1 MTEQKPVLSESDLAA
16 EDYHEKPTPGGPEG
30 PLVPA
35 PADALDPEA
44 PDGATSG
51 DAACDAGPETNA
63 STGTPV
69 EGDATATVA
78 AASGEGTAADT
89 DVDPASDEG
98 PGDDVV
104 PGEDR

>member
-1 MTEQKPVLSESDLAA
+1 MTEQKPVLSEAELAA
-16 EDYHEKPTPGGPEG
+16 EDYHEKPRPGGPEE

-35 PADALDPEA
+35 SEDSLDPE
-44 PDGATSG
+44 S
-51 DAACDAGPETNA
+51 
-63 STGTPV
+63 GTPV

-89 DVDPASDEG
+89 DVDPAGDDSTDDLT